1 MVLTKTLQGVG
12 VIKDSGEYL
21 SRSAPNIN
29 VTDNNGLEEVVEN
42 LEQLYTDP
50 NYPTRAPVLS
60 QSLRDSGKSRA
71 DLWAFA
77 SMVGVEYGI
86 QINNIACNDPGHIT
100 QDPRVRKPT
109 CVHDPM
115 IEECYVK
122 PPRPFKFHFGRA
134 DCTEFNETVPYI
146 TTKEENHPSPL
157 YNGRKT
163 IDFFKVDFNFTGRET
178 AAIFGAHSFGNP
190 HWWISLIPYT
200 WTSRGINL
208 FNNDYYKSLTGQ
220 DRWFFNDDTC
230 NAVGDAYR
238 KRPKTRWMAHAKMAT
253 QRGGPIF
260 WIHENLVCPNK
271 AVYETLSDYDK
282 ACLDE
287 AETGMDCKADPR
299 SSNGTDL
306 NYNDGCERYR
316 LISGADEIAMTCEMG
331 LYREF
336 EMDDGIIHGC
346 PGLEHFNESM
356 SAPVVHDVVWSHL
369 PEVGRAEPLCPK
381 QRLAE
386 PPGDTPLYQ
395 IMEEYASNQTTWIS
409 DYITTHEKM
418 VQNGY
423 AAGSLTLAPDHF
435 TNVHCP
441 APVMVGDWQP
451 TYCYE
456 IGPVT
461 GQPFRIKSRMIE
473 NMDKVA
479 SINIFCKSLFKLNI
493 INTFIFKSLYTIRC
507 ISLYNLSS
515 LKLGSCSKRFRPLH
529 GTGFGLL

>member
-1 MVLTKTLQGVG
+1 V
-12 VIKDSGEYL
+12 
-21 SRSAPNIN
+21 
-29 VTDNNGLEEVVEN
+29 
-42 LEQLYTDP
+42 
-50 NYPTRAPVLS
+50 
-60 QSLRDSGKSRA
+60 
-71 DLWAFA
+71 
-77 SMVGVEYGI
+77 
-86 QINNIACNDPGHIT
+86 
-100 QDPRVRKPT
+100 
-109 CVHDPM
+109 
-115 IEECYVK
+115 
-122 PPRPFKFHFGRA
+122 
-134 DCTEFNETVPYI
+134 
-146 TTKEENHPSPL
+146 
-157 YNGRKT
+157 
-163 IDFFKVDFNFTGRET
+163 
-178 AAIFGAHSFGNP
+178 
-190 HWWISLIPYT
+190 
-200 WTSRGINL
+200 
-208 FNNDYYKSLTGQ
+208 
-220 DRWFFNDDTC
+220 
-230 NAVGDAYR
+230 
-238 KRPKTRWMAHAKMAT
+238 AHAKMAT
-253 QRGGPIF
+253 ERGGPIF

-423 AAGSLTLAPDHF
+423 AAGSLALAPDHF

-473 NMDKVA
+473 NMDKVVAQRGSDLYMELA
-479 SINIFCKSLFKLNI
+479 SDSSNQLWQWSERHLINVRTGLPLQLGAKVFWSADVTEDGDWLLRDISTDQVIDAYGSEQGSPLSTAERQIFADWQLFYPVYSTSVL
-493 INTFIFKSLYTIRC
+493 
-507 ISLYNLSS
+507 
-515 LKLGSCSKRFRPLH
+515 
-529 GTGFGLL
+529 